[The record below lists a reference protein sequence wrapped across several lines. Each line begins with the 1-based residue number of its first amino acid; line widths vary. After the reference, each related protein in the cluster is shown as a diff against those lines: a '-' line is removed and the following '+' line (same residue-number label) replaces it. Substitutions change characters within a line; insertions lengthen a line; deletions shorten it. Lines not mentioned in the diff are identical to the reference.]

1 VTNTPSA
8 PRGSMLM
15 KSATYAAVT
24 VAAALVLIK
33 LWAWWRT
40 GSVAM
45 LGSLVDS
52 GLDVMVSTVNLAA
65 VHAAVTPADREHR
78 FGHGKAE
85 AIAGLLQG
93 LVISVSAIFL
103 AIQSVRRIITPEPL
117 EQSVIGIGVM
127 IASILFTV
135 GLVTFQR
142 HVIKRSGS
150 LAIRAENLHY
160 ASDLLM
166 NLGVIAALVIT
177 GLFGVPY
184 VDPVIA
190 IVIAIVLLDGARRI
204 AIQSFD
210 MVMDR
215 EFPDEDRQKIKDLV
229 LSHNEVVAMHDL
241 RTRSSGTASFI
252 QFHIEL
258 DPTISLVESHEI
270 SDEVEATVAKEFPDA
285 EILIHQ
291 DPYGIEEE
299 RVEFPKA
306 G

>member
-1 VTNTPSA
+1 MTTVPSA
-8 PRGSMLM
+8 PQGSLLM

-24 VAAALVLIK
+24 VALILVAIK
-33 LWAWWRT
+33 IWAWFMT

-52 GLDVMVSTVNLAA
+52 SLDVMVSAVNLAA

-93 LVISVSAIFL
+93 LVISASALFL
-103 AIQSVRRIITPEPL
+103 IVRSVQRIITPEPIQ
-117 EQSVIGIGVM
+117 QSTIGIAVM
-127 IASILFTV
+127 VVSIVLTL
-135 GLVTFQR
+135 GLVAYQR
-142 HVIKRSGS
+142 YVINHSRS
-150 LAIRAENLHY
+150 LAIKAESLHY

-166 NLGVIAALVIT
+166 NLGVIVALVVT
-177 GLFGVPY
+177 GLFGIPY

-190 IVIAIVLLDGARRI
+190 IIIAAVLLNGAWHI
-204 AIQSFD
+204 AVQSFD
-210 MVMDR
+210 MVMDK
-215 EFPDEDRQKIKDLV
+215 EFPEEDRQKIKDLV
-229 LSHNEVVAMHDL
+229 LAHREVMAMHDL
-241 RTRSSGTASFI
+241 RTRSSGTMSFI

-258 DPTISLVESHEI
+258 DPEISLVESHKI
-270 SDEVEATVAKEFPDA
+270 SDEVEASVAEKFPHA

-291 DPYGIEEE
+291 DPYGIPEE

>member
-1 VTNTPSA
+1 VTITPGA
-8 PRGSMLM
+8 PRGSLLM
-15 KSATYAAVT
+15 KSATYAAVA
-24 VAAALVLIK
+24 VASTLVLIK
-33 LWAWWRT
+33 IWAWWRT

-52 GLDVMVSTVNLAA
+52 GLDVMISTVNLAA

-93 LVISVSAIFL
+93 VVISASAIFL
-103 AIQSVRRIITPEPL
+103 IVQSVKRIMAPEPL
-117 EQSVIGIGVM
+117 DQSVIGIGVM
-127 IASILFTV
+127 VASIVLTI
-135 GLVTFQR
+135 GLVYFQR

-150 LAIRAENLHY
+150 LAIRAESLHY

-166 NLGVIAALVIT
+166 NLGVIAALVIS
-177 GLFGVPY
+177 GLLGVPY

-190 IVIAIVLLDGARRI
+190 IVIAAVLLDGARRI

-215 EFPDEDRQKIKDLV
+215 EFPDDDRQKIKDIV
-229 LSHNEVVAMHDL
+229 LAHDDVVAMHDL
-241 RTRSSGTASFI
+241 RTRSSGTSSFI

-258 DPTISLVESHEI
+258 DPTISLVKSHDI
-270 SDEVEATVAKEFPDA
+270 SDEVEASVAKEFPDA

-291 DPYGIEEE
+291 DPYGIDEQ
-299 RVEFPKA
+299 RIEFPKA